1 MKVTWQGSD
10 ISFLSFICLI
20 SDDND
25 GRINIRS
32 CQKSVVLVCPLV
44 IVSHSGQ
51 NINITILD
59 FRQRIGKIIGIELKD
74 NIIIGSDSYI
84 SLYKNGYIDKEVKV

>member
-44 IVSHSGQ
+44 ISH
-51 NINITILD
+51 L
-59 FRQRIGKIIGIELKD
+59 
-74 NIIIGSDSYI
+74 
-84 SLYKNGYIDKEVKV
+84 

>member
-10 ISFLSFICLI
+10 ISFLFFICLI

-32 CQKSVVLVCPLV
+32 CQKSVVLVRPLV
-44 IVSHSGQ
+44 ISH
-51 NINITILD
+51 L
-59 FRQRIGKIIGIELKD
+59 
-74 NIIIGSDSYI
+74 
-84 SLYKNGYIDKEVKV
+84 